1 MEKLLNRFFFLL
13 LLLTL
18 LTLLT
23 AGCLKKPYYPGKDY
37 GELRIRLVLAEETVM
52 IRAETNG
59 SMITAGIKKILIQLS
74 HGKGHLTRTVE
85 IPYSSD
91 QPMETHLSSLYPGKW
106 QVTAEACDEEGYV
119 VLSASREVTIEP
131 GSSNTTELYLTAAPG
146 FLKFTFDASEFPGF
160 GTEITEGKLYVYLD
174 PKTNQS
180 TSFSLTR
187 EGDCLNGLIKL
198 PAGTYQVRV
207 AVPQTTNKVYESPY
221 YTVHIRPGRTE
232 ELTVGPCEELIIGG
246 TIDFPPETPG
256 QLALSPGEP
265 AGSGSVIVHLSW
277 ADVPGADVG
286 GYRLYRTNNEGR
298 FVWLAEV
305 GPDTLAY
312 TDTVTPG
319 AYYNGRVGYAVS
331 SFDLG
336 GNESLWSEPV
346 YLDKP

>member
-1 MEKLLNRFFFLL
+1 MEKLFNRFFFLL

-37 GELRIRLVLAEETVM
+37 GELRIRLVLAEETAMVQAATAAPM
-52 IRAETNG
+52 I
-59 SMITAGIKKILIQLS
+59 AGIEKILIQLS

-146 FLKFTFDASEFPGF
+146 FLDFTFDASGLPGF
-160 GTEITEGKLYVYLD
+160 GTEITGGKLYVYLD
-174 PKTNQS
+174 PKNNQS
-180 TSFSLTR
+180 TSFTLTR
-187 EGDCLNGLIKL
+187 EGDCLTGLLKL
-198 PAGTYQVRV
+198 PAGTFQARV
-207 AVPQTTNKVYESPY
+207 VIPQISNSIYESPY
-221 YTVHIRPGRTE
+221 YTIHILPGRTGR
-232 ELTVGPCEELIIGG
+232 LTVGPYEELLIGG
-246 TIDFPPETPG
+246 TIDFPPDTPG
-256 QLALSPGEP
+256 QLTLDREEP
-265 AGSGSVIVHLSW
+265 AGSGSITVHLSW
-277 ADVPGADVG
+277 AAVIVPDLD
-286 GYRLYRTNNEGR
+286 GYRLYRTNTEGR

-305 GPDTLAY
+305 DPATLAY
-312 TDTVTPG
+312 TDTVAPG
-319 AYYNGRVGYAVS
+319 AYHNGWVGYTVS
-331 SFDLG
+331 SFDRG

-346 YLDKP
+346 YLSKP